1 MPKVIA
7 LHSASGALAKYLTE
21 QGYKVVDYS
30 TAERPGTKVDAV
42 LCTGYH
48 PDILATYSSF
58 TERVDISL
66 GNIRHDF
73 CDELSSPVRINITG
87 MGPDQVRDS
96 LDRHL
101 RRHHH
106 SHS

>member
-21 QGYKVVDYS
+21 QGYKVVDY
-30 TAERPGTKVDAV
+30 TAAERPGIKVDAI

-48 PDILATYSSF
+48 PDMIATHSSF

-66 GNIRHDF
+66 GNIRHGF
-73 CDELSSPVRINITG
+73 YDETDLPLNINITG
-87 MGPDQVRDS
+87 MGPDQVRNS
-96 LDRHL
+96 LDCHL
-101 RRHHH
+101 RQH
-106 SHS
+106 SHSHN

>member
-7 LHSASGALAKYLTE
+7 LHSDSGALAKYLTE
-21 QGYKVVDYS
+21 QGYKVVDY
-30 TAERPGTKVDAV
+30 TAAERPGIKVDAI

-48 PDILATYSSF
+48 PDMIATHTSF

-73 CDELSSPVRINITG
+73 YDEAATPVSINITG

-96 LDRHL
+96 LDRRL
-101 RRHHH
+101 QRHR
-106 SHS
+106 SSRS